1 MPKLDFP
8 SKDIV
13 YAHHLTVPYRPLE
26 AVAEKSVG
34 DGGLDSSLII
44 NGDNLHALKALLARY
59 GGRVNCVYIDPPY
72 NTGNG
77 EWVYSD
83 RVDSP
88 TMRKWLE
95 ANKPVDGEDQ
105 ERHDKWCCMIWP
117 RLQLLREL
125 LAEDGVIFVSIDDN
139 EQANLK
145 LIMDE
150 LFGEENFVVTNIWE
164 KKYGR
169 QNDARYFSKNH
180 DFILCYAKNKEKWR
194 PISLPRDEER
204 DAASYKNPD
213 DDPRGRWRSDHVD
226 VRTYMPEYDY
236 PVTIPSGRV
245 VNPPKGRCWS
255 FSRKKYEEMVADN
268 RIWFGT
274 DGNNAPYIKRFLRE
288 VKPGIVPQSIVYH
301 REVGSTAEAR
311 KEIRAIFGDVGV
323 FETPKPTRLLKYIFK
338 IAAGKDA
345 IVLDSFAGSGATAQA
360 ALELNK
366 EDGGSRKFILVE
378 CEDYADE
385 VTAERVRRVIR
396 GVPDAKNEALRK
408 GLGGQF
414 TFCVLGEELS
424 EDGVLSGEKLPSFAA
439 LAKHL
444 FYNATGASL
453 SDGDLKCGIDCFIGE
468 HDNYRFYLIYEP
480 NKNSCV
486 PPARR

>member
-1 MPKLDFP
+1 
-8 SKDIV
+8 
-13 YAHHLTVPYRPLE
+13 
-26 AVAEKSVG
+26 
-34 DGGLDSSLII
+34 
-44 NGDNLHALKALLARY
+44 
-59 GGRVNCVYIDPPY
+59 
-72 NTGNG
+72 
-77 EWVYSD
+77 
-83 RVDSP
+83 
-88 TMRKWLE
+88 
-95 ANKPVDGEDQ
+95 
-105 ERHDKWCCMIWP
+105 
-117 RLQLLREL
+117 
-125 LAEDGVIFVSIDDN
+125 
-139 EQANLK
+139 
-145 LIMDE
+145 
-150 LFGEENFVVTNIWE
+150 
-164 KKYGR
+164 
-169 QNDARYFSKNH
+169 
-180 DFILCYAKNKEKWR
+180 
-194 PISLPRDEER
+194 
-204 DAASYKNPD
+204 
-213 DDPRGRWRSDHVD
+213 
-226 VRTYMPEYDY
+226 
-236 PVTIPSGRV
+236 
-245 VNPPKGRCWS
+245 
-255 FSRKKYEEMVADN
+255 MVADN